1 VNSLRLRD
9 AVRAVVL
16 DPDERVLLVRFE
28 FPNWRGWAT
37 PGGGIDPGESDEA
50 AIRRELA
57 EETGLETCAPSFEP
71 ASRLTWAQLNAE
83 CVTALRWWSLAE
95 LQASEERFAPRRL
108 PSLVA
113 ELAQTGPPAKPLDAG
128 V

>member
-9 AVRAVVL
+9 AARAVVL
-16 DPDERVLLVRFE
+16 DPEERVLLVRFE
-28 FPNWRGWAT
+28 FPRRRGWAT

-57 EETGLETCAPSFEP
+57 KETGLETCAPSFERAP
-71 ASRLTWAQLNAE
+71 RLTWAQLNAE

-108 PSLVA
+108 PSLLA
-113 ELAQTGPPAKPLDAG
+113 ELVRAGPPAEPLDAG